1 MNFKM
6 DLTQKQQNLLTVI
19 DYPVVDKEYS
29 QDEIKHCINFI
40 TEHCMS
46 LSSKNNDLKN
56 EMQKYDELIKILVR
70 NEKKEC
76 I

>member
-1 MNFKM
+1 MNLKM
-6 DLTQKQQNLLTVI
+6 DLTQKQQNLLTII
-19 DYPVVDKEYS
+19 DYPVADKEYS

-56 EMQKYDELIKILVR
+56 EMQKYDELMRILVKYE
-70 NEKKEC
+70 N
-76 I
+76 